1 MSRVV
6 IALSLLG
13 LTLLVSAG
21 HAQNPYL
28 EPLKP
33 TGFSAQAVALPPRA
47 IGSTTLRARAAL
59 AVVIRV
65 AVEDYIPRGLEPMLS
80 IDGVAMPGPS
90 GVIGVQGR
98 VTTLSFLVESADA
111 LKDGASLALQWG
123 DDPKTRAQIPG
134 TLRRDAIQP
143 ADPSETGRLGLPSL
157 AEWLSRPPPR

>member
-1 MSRVV
+1 MNRVI

-13 LTLLVSAG
+13 VTLVTPLG
-21 HAQNPYL
+21 HTQTPSL
-28 EPLKP
+28 QVLKP

-59 AVVIRV
+59 AVVIRL
-65 AVEDYIPRGLEPMLS
+65 AVEDYVPRGLEPTLL
-80 IDGVAMPGPS
+80 IDGVVTPAAS
-90 GVIGVQGR
+90 GVTGVQGR
-98 VTTLSFLVESADA
+98 TTTLSFLVESADA